1 MKKIIF
7 ASIAFAAASFAA
19 QTTPAKPA
27 ANATP
32 NQAAPATAPAVVKSH
47 KKHAVKKASP
57 KKVHGAA
64 ATTTPAAGK

>member
-1 MKKIIF
+1 MKKTIF
-7 ASIAFAAASFAA
+7 ATIAFAVASFAA

-32 NQAAPATAPAVVKSH
+32 NQAAPAATPAVVKSH
-47 KKHAVKKASP
+47 KKHVKKTSS

-64 ATTTPAAGK
+64 AATTPASGK